1 MTPLFSRRLRPS
13 WEFTPGLPLWRLH
26 PPVNGTII
34 GEVRDPEAKRT
45 SFFALNAVTGDCI
58 WRDREF
64 HDAWWVAIERV
75 SGDRLVL
82 HGYTSPDFPMPKG
95 VTVVDIPSGTCVW
108 SDAEWTG
115 DEQALAGA
123 GVPHSGMESVRETIF
138 PASHDPQDPE
148 AVQSVVLA
156 RWPMDMVVGPME
168 TADHGDR
175 TVVAAHVKNGKEEQ
189 ISLVQLLRVQTTRTG
204 KVIYEDTLVAA
215 AKGIAPD
222 AFFIHEGMLFYIR
235 ERATLCAV
243 RL

>member
-1 MTPLFSRRLRPS
+1 M
-13 WEFTPGLPLWRLH
+13 
-26 PPVNGTII
+26 NGKII

-45 SFFALNAVTGDCI
+45 LFFALDAETGACI

-82 HGYTSPDFPMPKG
+82 HGFTSPDFPMPRG

-123 GVPHSGMESVRETIF
+123 GVPHSAADSARGTVF
-138 PASHDPQDPE
+138 PTVHDPQGAE
-148 AVQSVVLA
+148 TAQNLVLA
-156 RWPMDMVVGPME
+156 RWPVDMVVGPME

-175 TVVAAHVKNGKEEQ
+175 TVVAAHVTGEGV
-189 ISLVQLLRVQTTRTG
+189 SLVQLLKVQSTRTG
-204 KVIYEDTLVAA
+204 KVVYEDTLIAA

-235 ERATLCAV
+235 ERSTLCAV